1 MDFKFAD
8 PGEFEKT
15 INPERRPAVFV
26 NTLISRTRIII
37 ILVLAAILLSFHNTY
52 ALSVGSEKTNIM
64 EHTIEN
70 IAGIAVETMS
80 EKKNS
85 ELLENKVDKIKKKVE
100 EDARKKRE
108 KKRKEEE
115 KRKKLERKKKREEEL
130 KKKIEEQKKL
140 EQEYLGKNTDSN
152 QTQIENDVDDDP
164 DLNKDNSD
172 SGSELKND
180 NNWNGKRLSKNAGT
194 IQGPSGK
201 ETYYN
206 LNMSGVVSIMRGM
219 GFSEKEYPYH
229 VRKDGAK
236 CLGDYIMVAAN
247 LQLRPRGSLVETSL
261 GMGLVC
267 DTGGFAKHNITQ
279 LDLAVNW

>member
-1 MDFKFAD
+1 MAKTKKEMFVEIRNVVAD
-8 PGEFEKT
+8 NAEMVAFIDHE
-15 INPERRPAVFV
+15 IE
-26 NTLISRTRIII
+26 
-37 ILVLAAILLSFHNTY
+37 LLSRK
-52 ALSVGSEKTNIM
+52 SGSP
-64 EHTIEN
+64 
-70 IAGIAVETMS
+70 
-80 EKKNS
+80 
-85 ELLENKVDKIKKKVE
+85 
-100 EDARKKRE
+100 RKP
-108 KKRKEEE
+108 
-115 KRKKLERKKKREEEL
+115 
-130 KKKIEEQKKL
+130 
-140 EQEYLGKNTDSN
+140 T

-172 SGSELKND
+172 SGSKLKND
-180 NNWNGKRLSKNAGT
+180 NNWNGKRLSKSAGT

-247 LQLRPRGSLVETSL
+247 LQLRPRGSLIETSL